1 MFDGKIDFMDFNKI
15 KINYGGKLTCRKIFK
30 KKYIIFLI
38 LSLIGLIVLISL
50 YTVKNKN
57 INSASNDI
65 ENYKKRQSEIEN
77 NYNEV
82 KTRNDKE
89 EIDLSQYRNQITS
102 IKNDIEGVSRKEESI
117 KKVNK
122 QIKTERDELEKRST
136 SLSLE
141 YKTQF
146 ELKGVY
152 EQKISSLT
160 TLLNSLKTEYE
171 KLKEQKTDKDD
182 NKLNIKFSKI
192 VSLGEAFNIEKTVG
206 GNIGDKCFDNV
217 EDNFSAKIFHEK
229 CDKYPTL
236 LLIRTDDDKRIGAF
250 IRVPQ
255 DGNEIKKDPNS
266 CLINIDTNKYYYV
279 ASPEYST
286 IVCDPNELTQMG
298 VDLKIKTDGKGINMF
313 PLNYGKNTDSMRDFY
328 GDKSFNIKNFEIY
341 KVIFK

>member
-1 MFDGKIDFMDFNKI
+1 M
-15 KINYGGKLTCRKIFK
+15 
-30 KKYIIFLI
+30 
-38 LSLIGLIVLISL
+38 SLIGLIVLISL

-77 NYNEV
+77 NYNAV

-171 KLKEQKTDKDD
+171 KLKEQKTDK
-182 NKLNIKFSKI
+182 
-192 VSLGEAFNIEKTVG
+192 
-206 GNIGDKCFDNV
+206 
-217 EDNFSAKIFHEK
+217 
-229 CDKYPTL
+229 
-236 LLIRTDDDKRIGAF
+236 R
-250 IRVPQ
+250 
-255 DGNEIKKDPNS
+255 
-266 CLINIDTNKYYYV
+266 
-279 ASPEYST
+279 
-286 IVCDPNELTQMG
+286 
-298 VDLKIKTDGKGINMF
+298 
-313 PLNYGKNTDSMRDFY
+313 
-328 GDKSFNIKNFEIY
+328 
-341 KVIFK
+341 

>member
-1 MFDGKIDFMDFNKI
+1 MDFNKI

-77 NYNEV
+77 NYNAV

-171 KLKEQKTDKDD
+171 KLKEQK
-182 NKLNIKFSKI
+182 N
-192 VSLGEAFNIEKTVG
+192 
-206 GNIGDKCFDNV
+206 
-217 EDNFSAKIFHEK
+217 
-229 CDKYPTL
+229 
-236 LLIRTDDDKRIGAF
+236 R
-250 IRVPQ
+250 
-255 DGNEIKKDPNS
+255 
-266 CLINIDTNKYYYV
+266 
-279 ASPEYST
+279 
-286 IVCDPNELTQMG
+286 
-298 VDLKIKTDGKGINMF
+298 
-313 PLNYGKNTDSMRDFY
+313 
-328 GDKSFNIKNFEIY
+328 
-341 KVIFK
+341 